1 MTGNRCVAVALVFG
15 SLLCLARCDNS
26 FAPDVDLPLSPEA
39 AAERVRVVKELYQA
53 VLEKEQNTPLK
64 LRTGNFKVMGDSSD
78 VPEAIDDS
86 VIVAVLAEMVRQY
99 PPDWKNAET

>member
-39 AAERVRVVKELYQA
+39 AAERVRVVREFYQTA
-53 VLEKEQNTPLK
+53 LENEQNTPLK
-64 LRTGNFKVMGDSSD
+64 LRTGTFKIMDDSSN
-78 VPEAIDDS
+78 VSGGLDDS
-86 VIVAVLAEMVRQY
+86 MIVAVLAKMVRQY
-99 PPDWKNAET
+99 PPDWENAET